1 MWSWYLELKAELD
14 KRFIQKP
21 VVPPKPKVIL
31 QRPVEEINALEH
43 MLAMLRFVASSYPSF
58 TILYFMLLLVV
69 WNSFSDGYMYLLTYK
84 SFSKIYNFFHFT
96 FILAGKRMQNW
107 RNQFQNNKMWSWVWG
122 EIFLELQLAC
132 LTSLGKWASPKNE
145 RWSRTGNFWAAV
157 RVSC

>member
-69 WNSFSDGYMYLLTYK
+69 
-84 SFSKIYNFFHFT
+84 
-96 FILAGKRMQNW
+96 
-107 RNQFQNNKMWSWVWG
+107 
-122 EIFLELQLAC
+122 
-132 LTSLGKWASPKNE
+132 
-145 RWSRTGNFWAAV
+145 
-157 RVSC
+157 